1 MDKRFYSNSSRHMSG
16 PRQNMHQQ
24 RGSNN
29 NNYMSMNNRN
39 NSNTN
44 NMGGYSSGQGVKRMR
59 GDDSRSDSLSAPH
72 RMKWD
77 SLEEDHNVKFLE
89 RNDIDQRSEAHGQFT
104 NITLNETAV
113 LCFTVQNAKYP
124 ITLDVMRKICAIT
137 GQVLRICILRKRILQ
152 VLIEFDS
159 MDTARKVKDE
169 LDGADIYSGCCTLKI
184 EFANL
189 KHLVVRG
196 NDQDNLDL
204 TVDEN
209 RYGRRKTLLSSPPR
223 VDRFEPPILG
233 NESFASNTRFP
244 SAALQPELDRFLNRS
259 SSSFASTHDRPSS
272 RDEPGSFHH
281 QQQQQQLFNNNPH
294 LIAQQLD
301 TLDHQ
306 QRLLPYSVGSNRFR
320 EASPPPSSNPIEKS
334 DCCVFNVEGLSSPS
348 WNCERLFNLLCL
360 YGNVL
365 RVKFLKSKEG
375 GAMIQMNHCEN
386 LRQHLKS
393 LNSTFIFGQTF
404 IIVPSRQLEIQHM
417 TRPFPL
423 ENGEPSYMEFD
434 TNRNNRY
441 LTSDQ
446 AIKNRPVAPSHVLYY
461 FNTPPNM
468 LEVDIVRFF
477 EDLGAKRP
485 VKVKNFPPRKESHH
499 DRNRR
504 GNSQPKGV
512 TGLAEFRTITD
523 ACECLILA
531 NNYPIP
537 HQSSN
542 WPFFFKLTFSATPIT
557 DEDAQL
563 GEEMDTSSATV
574 TIENGRRHHREK
586 SPDDGKRNGSS
597 SEHRRRRHSSPPA

>member
-1 MDKRFYSNSSRHMSG
+1 MDKRLYSNTSNQISSSRQSM
-16 PRQNMHQQ
+16 QQQ
-24 RGSNN
+24 RGSI
-29 NNYMSMNNRN
+29 NNYMSINSRN
-39 NSNTN
+39 NSNAS
-44 NMGGYSSGQGVKRMR
+44 NMGNYGGQGVKRMR
-59 GDDSRSDSLSAPH
+59 GDDTRSDNMSAAH

-77 SLEEDHNVKFLE
+77 TLDEDNNTAKFLE

-104 NITLNETAV
+104 NITLNETTV
-113 LCFTVQNAKYP
+113 LCFTIQNAKYP
-124 ITLDVMRKICAIT
+124 ITLDVIRKICAVT
-137 GQVLRICILRKRILQ
+137 GQVLRICILRKRIVQAL
-152 VLIEFDS
+152 VEFDAIE
-159 MDTARKVKDE
+159 TARKIKDE

-209 RYGRRKTLLSSPPR
+209 RYTRRKTLLSSPPR
-223 VDRFEPPILG
+223 VDRFERPMLS
-233 NESFASNTRFP
+233 NEPFP
-244 SAALQPELDRFLNRS
+244 SNARFAPTLQTDLDRYLNQRT
-259 SSSFASTHDRPSS
+259 SSFASSHDRPSS
-272 RDEPGSFHH
+272 RDNPGSFH
-281 QQQQQQLFNNNPH
+281 QQQLFNNNPH
-294 LIAQQLD
+294 FIAQQLD
-301 TLDHQ
+301 SIDQ
-306 QRLLPYSVGSNRFR
+306 QQHLLSYQVGSNRFR
-320 EASPPPSSNPIEKS
+320 EASPPPPPPPIKS
-334 DCCVFNVEGLSSPS
+334 DTYVFNVEGLSSPS

-360 YGNVL
+360 YGNVT

-375 GAMIQMNHCEN
+375 GAMVQMNHCEN

-404 IIVPSRQLEIQHM
+404 IIVPSRQIEIQPM
-417 TRPFPL
+417 NRPFPL

-434 TNRNNRY
+434 NNRNNRY

-446 AIKNRPVAPSHVLYY
+446 AVKNRPVAPSHVLYY

-499 DRNRR
+499 ERNRR

-557 DEDAQL
+557 DEDAHL
-563 GEEMDTSSATV
+563 GEEMDTSLATV
-574 TIENGRRHHREK
+574 TIESGRRHHRQK
-586 SPDDGKRNGSS
+586 SPDDDNRNGSS
-597 SEHRRRRHSSPPA
+597 SEHRRRRHSSPST

>member
-1 MDKRFYSNSSRHMSG
+1 M
-16 PRQNMHQQ
+16 QQ
-24 RGSNN
+24 HRGSI
-29 NNYMSMNNRN
+29 NNYMSLNSRN
-39 NSNTN
+39 NSNAN
-44 NMGGYSSGQGVKRMR
+44 NMGNYGGQGVKRMR
-59 GDDSRSDSLSAPH
+59 GDDARGDNMNAAH

-77 SLEEDHNVKFLE
+77 TLDEDNNMKFLE
-89 RNDIDQRSEAHGQFT
+89 RNDIDQRSETHGQFT
-104 NITLNETAV
+104 NTTLNETTV
-113 LCFTVQNAKYP
+113 LCFTIQNAKYP
-124 ITLDVMRKICAIT
+124 ITLDVIRKICSVT
-137 GQVLRICILRKRILQ
+137 GQVLRICILRKRIVQ
-152 VLIEFDS
+152 ALIEFDS
-159 MDTARKVKDE
+159 IETARKIKDE

-209 RYGRRKTLLSSPPR
+209 RYTRRKTLLSSPPR
-223 VDRFEPPILG
+223 VERFGRKEIYLKLDVFFQLLLAPPMLG
-233 NESFASNTRFP
+233 NEPFSSNARFAPT
-244 SAALQPELDRFLNRS
+244 LQTDLDRYLNQRT
-259 SSSFASTHDRPSS
+259 SSFAPSHDRPSS
-272 RDEPGSFHH
+272 RDNPGGFE
-281 QQQQQQLFNNNPH
+281 QQIFNNNPH
-294 LIAQQLD
+294 FIAQQLD
-301 TLDHQ
+301 SIDHQ
-306 QRLLPYSVGSNRFR
+306 QRLLSYQVGSNRFH
-320 EASPPPSSNPIEKS
+320 EASSPPPPSSVTADS
-334 DCCVFNVEGLSSPS
+334 YVFNVEGLSSPS

-360 YGNVL
+360 YGNVT
-365 RVKFLKSKEG
+365 RVR
-375 GAMIQMNHCEN
+375 GAMVQMNHCEN

-404 IIVPSRQLEIQHM
+404 IIVPSRQIEIQPM

-434 TNRNNRY
+434 NNRNNRY

-468 LEVDIVRFF
+468 VEVDIVRFF
-477 EDLGAKRP
+477 EDVGAKRP

-499 DRNRR
+499 ERNRR

-557 DEDAQL
+557 DEDAHL
-563 GEEMDTSSATV
+563 GEEMDTSVATV
-574 TIENGRRHHREK
+574 TIESGRRHHRQK
-586 SPDDGKRNGSS
+586 SPDDDNRNGSS
-597 SEHRRRRHSSPPA
+597 SEHRRRRHSSPST